1 VSRSDAPAPLDV
13 VQDLVNTWYGHLSG
27 GGDEGLQ
34 TPADLARWCRKH
46 GASVPDEAVTAGDLE
61 LARTVREGLRAAL
74 ARHNDA
80 GQPVDEPALHR
91 LDEVAPELGVHVS
104 LAGPEPDLR
113 PLGGSAVRQLMA
125 TLLAAAVP
133 ATRDRTWH
141 RLKVCREPRCRAA
154 FYDASRNASGVW
166 CSMSACGAA
175 AKQRAFVERRRARNA
190 ARRLAGA

>member
-1 VSRSDAPAPLDV
+1 VSRSDAPTPLDV
-13 VQDLVNTWYGHLSG
+13 VQDLVNTWYGRLSG
-27 GGDEGLQ
+27 DGDEGLQ
-34 TPADLARWCRKH
+34 TPADLAHWCRKH
-46 GASVPDEAVTAGDLE
+46 GALVGDEAVTAGDLQ
-61 LARTVREGLRAAL
+61 LARTVREGLRGAL

-80 GQPVDEPALHR
+80 EQPVDEAALRR

-104 LAGPEPDLR
+104 FAGSEPRLQ
-113 PLGGSAVRQLMA
+113 PHGGPAVRQLLA

-133 ATRDRTWH
+133 AARDRTWH

-154 FYDASRNASGVW
+154 FYDTSRNASGVW

-175 AKQRAFVERRRARNA
+175 AKQRAFVERRRARNT